1 MQLVIYSVGFIML
14 SKISKS
20 FEESFVSL
28 LLVAMTLLVFAEVV
42 ARFLF
47 NIGFLWME
55 EVTLTLGAWFVLFG
69 ASYGVKIGAHIGVD
83 AFVQA
88 LPVKSRKV
96 TAVAAVALCL
106 CYCSLFIYG
115 SWNYLVKMYTIG
127 ITMEDIH
134 MPLFFVELFNEEFLW
149 EVFRVDAEEPLM
161 PLWISQSILLIGFS
175 LLFYR
180 FFQLLLCILNGKAD
194 GFKFADEAE
203 ESMHLIQEDES
214 LENNASDASDL
225 CSTQA
230 TKEKTEEKR

>member
-1 MQLVIYSVGFIML
+1 ML

-28 LLVAMTLLVFAEVV
+28 LLVSMTFLVFAEVI

-69 ASYGVKIGAHIGVD
+69 ASYGVKVGAHIGVD
-83 AFVQA
+83 AFVKA
-88 LPVKSRKV
+88 LPEKTRKV
-96 TAVAAVALCL
+96 TALAAVSICL

-115 SWNYLVKMYTIG
+115 SWSYLIKMYSIG
-127 ITMEDIH
+127 ITMEDVY
-134 MPLFFVELFNEEFLW
+134 MPQAFIGLFHEDTLW
-149 EVFRVDAEEPLM
+149 NVFRIDAEESLM
-161 PLWISQSILLIGFS
+161 PLWISQSILLIGFV

-180 FFQLLLCILNGKAD
+180 FFQLLLQVISGKAD

-203 ESMHLIQEDES
+203 ESMHLIQEDE
-214 LENNASDASDL
+214 LEETKSEHHTELHNAQSNDD
-225 CSTQA
+225 Q
-230 TKEKTEEKR
+230 TEEKR

>member
-1 MQLVIYSVGFIML
+1 MF

-28 LLVAMTLLVFAEVV
+28 LLVGMTLLVFAEVV

-47 NIGFLWME
+47 NTGFLWME

-88 LPVKSRKV
+88 LPEKTRKL
-96 TAVAAVALCL
+96 TAIASVLLCL
-106 CYCSLFIYG
+106 CYCCLFLYG
-115 SWNYLVKMYTIG
+115 SWTYLAKMYSIG
-127 ITMEDIH
+127 ITMEDVYVPKI
-134 MPLFFVELFNEEFLW
+134 VIELFNEATLW
-149 EVFRVDAEEPLM
+149 DVFRVDAEEPLM
-161 PLWISQSILLIGFS
+161 PLWISQSILFIGFL

-180 FFQLLLCILNGKAD
+180 FFQLLLQVISGKAD

-203 ESMHLIQEDES
+203 ESMHLIQKDEKADINS
-214 LENNASDASDL
+214 EHNPDISAQPNDD
-225 CSTQA
+225 Q
-230 TKEKTEEKR
+230 TEEKR

>member
-1 MQLVIYSVGFIML
+1 ML

-20 FEESFVSL
+20 FEESFISL
-28 LLVAMTLLVFAEVV
+28 LLVGMTLLVFAEVI

-69 ASYGVKIGAHIGVD
+69 ASYGVKVGAHIGVD

-88 LPVKSRKV
+88 LPEKVRKV
-96 TAVAAVALCL
+96 TALAAVTICL

-115 SWNYLVKMYTIG
+115 SWTYLAKMYSIA
-127 ITMEDIH
+127 ITMEDVYLPQVFI
-134 MPLFFVELFNEEFLW
+134 ELFNEDTLW
-149 EVFRVDAEEPLM
+149 DVFRVDAEEPLM
-161 PLWISQSILLIGFS
+161 PLWISQSILLIGFV

-180 FFQLLLCILNGKAD
+180 FFQLFIQVISGKAD

-203 ESMHLIQEDES
+203 ESMHLIQEDELADTS
-214 LENNASDASDL
+214 LDNKADLHNAQ
-225 CSTQA
+225 STDDQ
-230 TKEKTEEKR
+230 TKENR

>member
-1 MQLVIYSVGFIML
+1 ML
-14 SKISKS
+14 SKISRS

-28 LLVAMTLLVFAEVV
+28 LLVGMTLLVFAEVI

-69 ASYGVKIGAHIGVD
+69 TSYGVKIGAHIGVD
-83 AFVQA
+83 AFVQT
-88 LPVKSRKV
+88 LPVKARKI
-96 TAVAAVALCL
+96 TAIAAVMLCL

-115 SWNYLVKMYTIG
+115 SWNYLVKMYSIG
-127 ITMEDIH
+127 ITMEDIYL
-134 MPLFFVELFNEEFLW
+134 PQFFVNLFHEETLW

-161 PLWISQSILLIGFS
+161 PLWISQSILLLGFS

-180 FFQLLLCILNGKAD
+180 FFQLLLRVISGKAE

-203 ESMHLIQEDES
+203 ESMHLIQEE
-214 LENNASDASDL
+214 EPSDKKSDD
-225 CSTQA
+225 CSELSNTQQ
-230 TKEKTEEKR
+230 TQDQNEEKR